1 MSMRWART
9 RHDGCQQHNAQR
21 TYATSTTRCAPS
33 WRASF
38 FVARPRASTAMMQG
52 QGGKRG
58 PDRNPR
64 KRKKETKAAKQRKAK
79 NKKLHA
85 QAQSKAA
92 KRGLIQLMAFCN
104 PAPMPADPENSS
116 AQDDV
121 QIVGQTNVGAS
132 ANALPARRASERMVI
147 VGKTQG
153 RERSEGAR
161 RAEGQSAAM
170 AQKQVGDGGHASSR
184 HILCQPNSRVHCTHL
199 VVAACACVH
208 QTSRGRC
215 GTLPHCTAA
224 PVECRVYWTVLFG
237 C

>member
-92 KRGLIQLMAFCN
+92 KRGLIQLMAAGVSLPTRN
-104 PAPMPADPENSS
+104 DMAHDRYAHAPSLRMWAKSCLWKPHFAMLHRSTFEP
-116 AQDDV
+116 
-121 QIVGQTNVGAS
+121 
-132 ANALPARRASERMVI
+132 RRHEKRR
-147 VGKTQG
+147 GYFDQG
-153 RERSEGAR
+153 
-161 RAEGQSAAM
+161 
-170 AQKQVGDGGHASSR
+170 
-184 HILCQPNSRVHCTHL
+184 
-199 VVAACACVH
+199 ACA
-208 QTSRGRC
+208 R
-215 GTLPHCTAA
+215 A
-224 PVECRVYWTVLFG
+224 
-237 C
+237 